1 MYDRRAIMTAAW
13 FRFKHNR
20 YFHGTFAEALR
31 LEWINAKL
39 IAARYDVWGDSFTKA
54 EAVKLASG
62 VDGTEAA
69 RVAELWRMDF
79 DYVETCTAGYNY
91 PAHRRTAWVA

>member
-20 YFHGTFAEALR
+20 HFHGTFAEALH
-31 LEWINAKL
+31 LEWINAKQA
-39 IAARYDVWGDSFTKA
+39 AARYDVWGDSFNGSLR
-54 EAVKLASG
+54 KLASD

-69 RVAELWRMDF
+69 RVAELWRTTF
-79 DYVETCTAGYNY
+79 DYVETCAAGYNY

>member
-20 YFHGTFAEALR
+20 HFHGTFAEALH
-31 LEWINAKL
+31 LEWINAKQA
-39 IAARYDVWGDSFTKA
+39 AARYDVWGDSFNGSLR
-54 EAVKLASG
+54 KLASG

-69 RVAELWRMDF
+69 RVAELWRTTF
-79 DYVETCTAGYNY
+79 DYVETRPAGYNY